1 MKIEI
6 WSDVVCPWCYI
17 GKRRFEEALSKFE
30 HKDEV
35 EVVWRSYQL
44 DPSTPTKSGQSVTEM
59 LASKYGVSRRQAEA
73 MNDRVTAIAKE
84 VGLDYHMDSAKHSN
98 TFDAHR
104 LIHLGK
110 KHGIQDAVKERLM
123 KAYFVDGEAVGEVDT
138 LVKLAFEVGI
148 DPEEAR
154 EALKSNEFAD
164 EVLADEKRARMFGIT
179 GVPFF
184 AIDEKFAISG
194 AQPSEVFTEALEAA
208 WTDSHPLMAVGNLQG
223 GQTFEG
229 EACAI

>member
-30 HKDEV
+30 HGEEV

-44 DPSTPTKSGQSVTEM
+44 DPSTPTKAGQSVTDM
-59 LASKYGVSRRQAEA
+59 LADKYGVSRQQAAA
-73 MNDRVTAIAKE
+73 MNERVTTIAKE
-84 VGLDYHMDSAKHSN
+84 VGLDYHLENAKQSN

-123 KAYFVDGEAVGEVDT
+123 KAYFVEGEAISEVDT
-138 LVKLAFEVGI
+138 LVKLASEVGM
-148 DPEEAR
+148 DPAEAR
-154 EALKSNEFAD
+154 AVLESNEFAD
-164 EVLADEKRARMFGIT
+164 EVRADERRARMFGIT

-184 AIDEKFAISG
+184 AIDEKFGISG
-194 AQPSEVFTEALEAA
+194 AQPSEVFSEALEAA
-208 WTDSHPLMAVGNLQG
+208 WADSHPLVAVGNVQSG
-223 GQTFEG
+223 ETCAG

>member
-30 HKDEV
+30 HKGDV

-44 DPSTPTKSGQSVTEM
+44 DPSTPTKSRQSVTDR
-59 LASKYGVSRRQAEA
+59 LAAKYGVSRQQAVG
-73 MNDRVTAIAKE
+73 MNDRVTTIAKE
-84 VGLDYHMDSAKHSN
+84 VGLDYHLENAKHSN

-110 KHGIQDAVKERLM
+110 RHGIQDAVKERLM
-123 KAYFVDGEAVGEVDT
+123 KAYFVEGEAVGDVDT
-138 LVKLAFEVGI
+138 LVKLASEVGI
-148 DPEEAR
+148 DPDEAR
-154 EALKSNEFAD
+154 EVLEADEFAD
-164 EVLADEKRARMFGIT
+164 EVRADENRARMFGIT

-184 AIDEKFAISG
+184 AIDEKFGISG
-194 AQPSEVFTEALEAA
+194 AQPSEVFTEALNAA
-208 WTDSHPLMAVGNLQG
+208 WADSHPLVAVGSPQG
-223 GQTFEG
+223 AETCEG

>member
-30 HKDEV
+30 HRDDV

-44 DPSTPTKSGQSVTEM
+44 DPSTPTKSGQSVTDM
-59 LASKYGVSRRQAEA
+59 LAAKYGVSRQQAVA
-73 MNDRVTAIAKE
+73 MNDRVTSVAAE
-84 VGLDYHMDSAKHSN
+84 VGLDYHLENAKHSN

-104 LIHLGK
+104 LIHLGEK
-110 KHGIQDAVKERLM
+110 YGLQDAVKERLM
-123 KAYFVDGEAVGEVDT
+123 KAYFVQGEAVGEVDT
-138 LVKLAFEVGI
+138 LVKLASEVGI
-148 DPEEAR
+148 DPDEAR
-154 EALKSNEFAD
+154 KVLEADEFAD
-164 EVLADEKRARMFGIT
+164 EVRADENRARMFGIT

-184 AIDEKFAISG
+184 AIDEKFGISG
-194 AQPSEVFTEALEAA
+194 AQPSEVFTEALNAA
-208 WTDSHPLMAVGNLQG
+208 WADSHPLVAVGSPQSAE
-223 GQTFEG
+223 TCEG

>member
-44 DPSTPTKSGQSVTEM
+44 DPSTPTKSGQSVTDM
-59 LASKYGVSRRQAEA
+59 LASKYGVSRQQAAA
-73 MNDRVTAIAKE
+73 MNDRVTTIAAE
-84 VGLDYHMDSAKHSN
+84 VGLDYHLENAQHSN

-110 KHGIQDAVKERLM
+110 KHGIQDTVKERLM
-123 KAYFVDGEAVGEVDT
+123 RAYFVEGQAVGEVDT
-138 LVKLAFEVGI
+138 LVKLAAEVGI
-148 DPEEAR
+148 DREEAR
-154 EALKSNEFAD
+154 AVLETNEFAD
-164 EVLADEKRARMFGIT
+164 EVRADETRARMFGIT

-184 AIDEKFAISG
+184 AIDEKFGISG
-194 AQPSEVFTEALEAA
+194 AQPSEVFTEALGAA
-208 WTDSHPLMAVGNLQG
+208 WADSHPLVTVGNLQSAE
-223 GQTFEG
+223 TCEG

>member
-17 GKRRFEEALSKFE
+17 GKRRFEEALAKFE

-44 DPSTPTKSGQSVTEM
+44 DPSTPTKSGQSVTDM
-59 LASKYGVSRRQAEA
+59 LASKYGVSRQQAAA
-73 MNDRVTAIAKE
+73 MNDRVTTIAKE
-84 VGLDYHMDSAKHSN
+84 VGLDYHLENAKHSN

-104 LIHLGK
+104 LIHLGQ

-123 KAYFVDGEAVGEVDT
+123 KAYFVEGEAVGEVDT
-138 LVKLAFEVGI
+138 LVTLAAEVGI
-148 DPEEAR
+148 DPVEAR
-154 EALKSNEFAD
+154 EALETNELAD
-164 EVLADEKRARMFGIT
+164 EVRADERRARMFGIT

-184 AIDEKFAISG
+184 AIDEKFGISG
-194 AQPSEVFTEALEAA
+194 AQPAEVFTEALEAA
-208 WTDSHPLMAVGNLQG
+208 WADSHPVVAVGNQVG
-223 GQTFEG
+223 AETCEG
-229 EACAI
+229 ESCAI

>member
-17 GKRRFEEALSKFE
+17 GKRRFEEALADFE

-44 DPSTPTKSGQSVTEM
+44 DPSTPTKSGQSVTER
-59 LASKYGVSRRQAEA
+59 LASKYGVSLQQAAA
-73 MNDRVTAIAKE
+73 MNDRVTTIAAE
-84 VGLDYHMDSAKHSN
+84 VGLDYHLEHAKHSN

-123 KAYFVDGEAVGEVDT
+123 KAYFVEGEAVGEVDT
-138 LVKLAFEVGI
+138 LVKLASDVGI
-148 DPEEAR
+148 DPGEAR
-154 EALKSNEFAD
+154 AALETNVFAD
-164 EVLADEKRARMFGIT
+164 DVRADEKRARMFGIT

-184 AIDEKFAISG
+184 AIDEKFGISG

-208 WTDSHPLMAVGNLQG
+208 WTDSHRLVAVGSSQG
-223 GQTFEG
+223 AETCEG